1 MEKVVFKVFFTVDT
15 DHFFSIGFEIEQQF
29 KFNVKI
35 VNIIYV
41 RKCAY
46 IVVLIA
52 YVSDVNIFKRFFYPF
67 GILLCSMILF
77 SHILSY
83 IEITSSKASNF
94 KYIEYLAHCI
104 CVVFVFKCLFLP
116 KHLSHLM
123 QSSV

>member
-1 MEKVVFKVFFTVDT
+1 MLNELSIILEKVVFKVFFTVDT

-52 YVSDVNIFKRFFYPF
+52 YVSDVNILKRFF
-67 GILLCSMILF
+67 
-77 SHILSY
+77 
-83 IEITSSKASNF
+83 TR
-94 KYIEYLAHCI
+94 
-104 CVVFVFKCLFLP
+104 
-116 KHLSHLM
+116 
-123 QSSV
+123 SVSFYVP